1 MIIDFHTHIFPNSL
15 ASRAISSLSER
26 SGIVPAGEGTA
37 SDLLT
42 KMTQANIH
50 ICVVHNVATNPA
62 QVTKINDLAISNSN
76 PHFILTGAMHPQF
89 ENKTSELKR
98 LAKHNIKGIKMHAEF
113 QSFHPS
119 DEFFFPMYET
129 LEQEDLFILFHAGAE
144 TMVNSP
150 KLFSHPREFLIIRKN
165 FPKLK
170 IILAHLGG
178 HLMLEEAKSLIW
190 GEDFFLDLSYELEPS
205 NLNLLSDLLNSH
217 PHDKILF
224 GSDYPWRAPADYLK
238 LVSSGGMPILAQ
250 DAIFSKNAQKLLKL

>member
-1 MIIDFHTHIFPNSL
+1 
-15 ASRAISSLSER
+15 
-26 SGIVPAGEGTA
+26 
-37 SDLLT
+37 
-42 KMTQANIH
+42 
-50 ICVVHNVATNPA
+50 
-62 QVTKINDLAISNSN
+62 
-76 PHFILTGAMHPQF
+76 
-89 ENKTSELKR
+89 
-98 LAKHNIKGIKMHAEF
+98 MHAEF

-205 NLNLLSDLLNSH
+205 NLNLL
-217 PHDKILF
+217 
-224 GSDYPWRAPADYLK
+224 
-238 LVSSGGMPILAQ
+238 
-250 DAIFSKNAQKLLKL
+250 